1 MNTTHKSNTQGV
13 RSNPREKA
21 VPELA
26 PERIAGYMA
35 MAEPL
40 LSMWEVSDFHDPMGE
55 SDFRELVYRLVPHK
69 PGFLQLAN
77 WFLVQHGPINLGRSK
92 VTGRS
97 IMADEGQRLAWKKF
111 VRVNAEERMPILS
124 SHTYRFHDDDLQ
136 DSDRQKHLD
145 ALVRGEQY
153 LFEYRAVSASVGVN
167 CSIQVS
173 VSKREYTS

>member
-1 MNTTHKSNTQGV
+1 
-13 RSNPREKA
+13 
-21 VPELA
+21 
-26 PERIAGYMA
+26 
-35 MAEPL
+35 
-40 LSMWEVSDFHDPMGE
+40 
-55 SDFRELVYRLVPHK
+55 
-69 PGFLQLAN
+69 
-77 WFLVQHGPINLGRSK
+77 
-92 VTGRS
+92 
-97 IMADEGQRLAWKKF
+97 MADEGQRLAWKKF
-111 VRVNAEERMPILS
+111 VRVNAEERMPSLS